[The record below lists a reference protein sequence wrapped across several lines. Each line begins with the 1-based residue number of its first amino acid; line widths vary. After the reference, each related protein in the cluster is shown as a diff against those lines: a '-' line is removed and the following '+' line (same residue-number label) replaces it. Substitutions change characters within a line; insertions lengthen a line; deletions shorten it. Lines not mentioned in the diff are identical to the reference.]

1 MKIILIAFV
10 TGIVPAIASLV
21 YAENPPRSNGA
32 QTVVVEENGET
43 TVKVISVNKIR
54 SINKLGFIAG
64 DIINVKTKN
73 MDNEGSGGVTIIN
86 NTQHIVHQVYLD
98 SNMPDVIPIYPD
110 ESSASFSVKN
120 LVGDKDNFG
129 FGGGTVP
136 CDFFNNTGT
145 EDVGVFDRELSGGD
159 EVENWHHPKS
169 SWRPTTSIQNVIS
182 TLSARERSR
191 LIITLQIRETFSDTT
206 NPTINVSNVQTFPLD
221 STDCSGGCIC
231 NFGTIH
237 TFTLSAKKVLKPII
251 NDALDVTFSE
261 NGDNVGLD
269 YSEFTLSLGR

>member
-1 MKIILIAFV
+1 MKIIFIAFV
-10 TGIVPAIASLV
+10 MGIVPAIASLV

-43 TVKVISVNKIR
+43 TIKVTTGNKIR
-54 SINKLGFIAG
+54 RINKLGFNAG
-64 DIINVKTKN
+64 DMIDVQTKN
-73 MDNEGSGGVTIIN
+73 VDNEGNGGVTIIN

-98 SNMPDVIPIYPD
+98 SNMPEVIPIYPN

-136 CDFFNNTGT
+136 CAFFNNTGT

-169 SWRPTTSIQNVIS
+169 SWQPAASFQDVFS

-191 LIITLQIRETFSDTT
+191 LIITLQIRETFSDSTT
-206 NPTINVSNVQTFPLD
+206 PTINISNVQTFPFD
-221 STDCSGGCIC
+221 RTDCSSGCQC

-261 NGDNVGLD
+261 NGDDVGLD